1 MANSNLLLDEAGL
14 KAWTELV
21 SMGVTNAISGL
32 SGMMGQDIRISE
44 MNAREILVRD
54 AANLVGGPE
63 TETAAIYLS
72 VDGAASGHM
81 VIIYSPQTAFE
92 LVDMLLDEPVG
103 TTTEL
108 GEMEISVLGEMGN
121 ITGSFFLN
129 ALSDATGLDL
139 RVSPPEVMLDMA
151 GAILDA
157 VLAEIMMEV
166 DEALIVETKFGTDD
180 RQINGMFLCMPSPGL
195 QMALLES
202 WRNQ

>member
-1 MANSNLLLDEAGL
+1 MANSNILLDEAGL

-44 MNAREILVRD
+44 MNAREIPVRD
-54 AANLVGGPE
+54 AASLVGGPE
-63 TETAAIYLS
+63 TETVAVYLS

-103 TTTEL
+103 TTSGL
-108 GEMEISVLGEMGN
+108 DEMEVSVLGEMGN

-139 RVSPPEVMLDMA
+139 RVSPPEVMMDMA

-166 DEALIVETKFGTDD
+166 DEALVVETRFGTDN

>member
-1 MANSNLLLDEAGL
+1 MTNQKMMLDEEGL

-21 SMGVTNAISGL
+21 SKGVTNAIRGL
-32 SGMMGQDIRISE
+32 SEMMGQEIVISE
-44 MNAREILVRD
+44 MTAREIAVKD
-54 AANLVGGPE
+54 AASLVGGPE
-63 TETAAIYLS
+63 VETAAIYLS

-81 VIIYSPQTAFE
+81 VIIYKPETAFE
-92 LVDMLLDEPVG
+92 LIDMLMDEPPG
-103 TTTEL
+103 TTSEL
-108 GEMEISVLGEMGN
+108 GEMEVSVLGEMGN

-129 ALSDATGLDL
+129 ALGDATGLDL
-139 RVSPPEVMLDMA
+139 RVSPPEVMMDMA

-166 DEALIVETKFGTDD
+166 DEALVVETRFGTDN
-180 RQINGMFLCMPSPGL
+180 RQINGTFLCMPSPGL